1 MYCGLKWSGVDG
13 GGVVVIHC
21 ARSCYTSVRT
31 TSTAE
36 EDEEKVECG
45 ADEGV
50 GKHKEVNRFPNDN
63 NNKSTL
69 DRHLNYTVIAL

>member
-31 TSTAE
+31 TSTEE
-36 EDEEKVECG
+36 EDEEKV
-45 ADEGV
+45 V
-50 GKHKEVNRFPNDN
+50 GGDWSRRRSGETQR
-63 NNKSTL
+63 S
-69 DRHLNYTVIAL
+69 

>member
-1 MYCGLKWSGVDG
+1 MPAA
-13 GGVVVIHC
+13 VIQVYVQQ
-21 ARSCYTSVRT
+21 AQKKRT
-31 TSTAE
+31 
-36 EDEEKVECG
+36 KRRWLVETG

-69 DRHLNYTVIAL
+69 DRNLNYTVIAL

>member
-1 MYCGLKWSGVDG
+1 MDG
-13 GGVVVIHC
+13 GGGVVIHC

-31 TSTAE
+31 TSTEE
-36 EDEEKVECG
+36 EDEEKVETG

-69 DRHLNYTVIAL
+69 DRHLNYCNCTLMFI